1 MRISA
6 KSQMCIIIG
15 DPVEHSLSPAMHN
28 AAYEAIGVDD
38 RFVFTAAQVKTEQ
51 IKTVIDAVRAM
62 GIRGLTCT
70 IPHKI
75 EVVKYLDEVDPIAQK
90 IGAVN
95 TIVNDTGKLKGY
107 NTDWIGTVIPL
118 EKKTQ
123 LAGKRVALI
132 GAGGAAR
139 AIAYGVTSKGA
150 LLTVFNRTT
159 ENAQDLQKDFG
170 AEIRELDSIA
180 LVQDQDIIINATPIG
195 MGEQKNETPV
205 PADYLKADHIVFD
218 AVYSPKQTRLIKE
231 ATEKGAKVVYGLEML
246 LYQGIAQFE
255 LYTKFKAPED
265 VMKFV
270 LEKNAL

>member
-6 KSQMCIIIG
+6 RSQMCIIIG
-15 DPVEHSLSPAMHN
+15 DPVEHSLSPVMHN

-38 RFVFTAAQVKTEQ
+38 RFVFTAAQVKVEH

-70 IPHKI
+70 IPHKM
-75 EVVKYLDEVDPIAQK
+75 EVVKFLDEVDPVAQK

-95 TIVNDTGKLKGY
+95 TVVNDNGILKGY
-107 NTDWIGTVIPL
+107 NTDWIGTVTPL

-139 AIAYGVTSKGA
+139 AMAYGVTQRGA
-150 LLTVFNRTT
+150 SLTVFNRTT
-159 ENAQDLQKDFG
+159 ENAQDLQNDFS

-180 LVQDQDIIINATPIG
+180 LVYDHEIIINATPLG
-195 MGEQKNETPV
+195 MGEHQEETPV

-218 AVYSPKQTRLIKE
+218 AVYSPKQTRLLRE
-231 ATEKGAKVVYGLEML
+231 AAAKGAQVIHGLEML

-255 LYTKFKAPED
+255 LYTGFKAPED
-265 VMKFV
+265 VMRFV
-270 LEKNAL
+270 LEKNAQ